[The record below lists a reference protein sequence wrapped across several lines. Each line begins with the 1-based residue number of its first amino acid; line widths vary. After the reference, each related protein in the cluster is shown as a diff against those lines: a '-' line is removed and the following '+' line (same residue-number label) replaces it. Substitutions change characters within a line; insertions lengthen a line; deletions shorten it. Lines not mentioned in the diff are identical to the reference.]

1 MRQQPFYRKPVSK
14 KYIFFQ
20 LPLETDIRRRN
31 WNGCKKLRGAV
42 EGCSIICKGPH
53 LCPACMQKLEE
64 KFSQVKDYL
73 EDNPHATIPEIAKD
87 NEVSTR
93 QIEQWVREERL
104 YFSDDSPYGIGCER
118 CGKIIK
124 TGRFCDSCRNDM
136 ANTFQNAYQ
145 KKEAPKPKSS
155 RVTSER
161 DKMRYLDR

>member
-1 MRQQPFYRKPVSK
+1 MDV
-14 KYIFFQ
+14 
-20 LPLETDIRRRN
+20 RN
-31 WNGCKKLRGAV
+31 CRGCGRLFNYLQ
-42 EGCSIICKGPH
+42 GPH

-145 KKEAPKPKSS
+145 K
-155 RVTSER
+155 T
-161 DKMRYLDR
+161 

>member
-1 MRQQPFYRKPVSK
+1 MDV
-14 KYIFFQ
+14 
-20 LPLETDIRRRN
+20 RN
-31 WNGCKKLRGAV
+31 CRGCGRLFNYLQ
-42 EGCSIICKGPH
+42 GPH

-145 KKEAPKPKSS
+145 I
-155 RVTSER
+155 RCVTSTDNIEQER
-161 DKMRYLDR
+161 TEELPEVFGSSLLVLKNFSFRKRYDIMSVSNEQCHPTKI

>member
-1 MRQQPFYRKPVSK
+1 MDV
-14 KYIFFQ
+14 
-20 LPLETDIRRRN
+20 RN
-31 WNGCKKLRGAV
+31 CRGCGRLFNYLQ
-42 EGCSIICKGPH
+42 GPH
-53 LCPACMQKLEE
+53 HFARACMQKLEE

-87 NEVSTR
+87 NDVSTR

-145 KKEAPKPKSS
+145 KKEPPKPKSS
-155 RVTSER
+155 RVISER

>member
-1 MRQQPFYRKPVSK
+1 MEVRNCRGCGKLYNYIGGPYR
-14 KYIFFQ
+14 
-20 LPLETDIRRRN
+20 N
-31 WNGCKKLRGAV
+31 
-42 EGCSIICKGPH
+42 
-53 LCPACMQKLEE
+53 LCPNCIEKIEE
-64 KFSQVKDYL
+64 KYL
-73 EDNPHATIPEIAKD
+73 EVKEYIQDHHNATMTEVAEECD
-87 NEVSTR
+87 VSTR

>member
-1 MRQQPFYRKPVSK
+1 MQGLWKVV
-14 KYIFFQ
+14 Q
-20 LPLETDIRRRN
+20 LSARAASLPGMHAKVRREILTGKR
-31 WNGCKKLRGAV
+31 L
-42 EGCSIICKGPH
+42 
-53 LCPACMQKLEE
+53 
-64 KFSQVKDYL
+64 L